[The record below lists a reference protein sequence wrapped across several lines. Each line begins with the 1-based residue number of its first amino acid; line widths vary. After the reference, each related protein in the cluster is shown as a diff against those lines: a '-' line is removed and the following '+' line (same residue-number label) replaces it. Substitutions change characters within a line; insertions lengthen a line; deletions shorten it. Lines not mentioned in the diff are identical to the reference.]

1 MGTRHSLGIDVDK
14 LEEKKKKMQRS
25 QPQELEVRPKYEN
38 SCCIIG
44 VRVEHA
50 DRSFL
55 QRVIDTSRIGNWSE
69 KK

>member
-1 MGTRHSLGIDVDK
+1 
-14 LEEKKKKMQRS
+14 
-25 QPQELEVRPKYEN
+25 
-38 SCCIIG
+38 